1 MLFTVILRIYTL
13 IMKTLKRLG
22 GVNNKCYNKNNIT
35 NVKEVI
41 IMNKTRKILL
51 LSIIIL
57 IIALGIITYLYF
69 DMRKEAYKFRDAYC
83 EVTDRLVK
91 INSVPN
97 QKNIIEEVKAVEDP
111 EERAILIEIY
121 LENGNLTQEIANQ
134 LY

>member
-1 MLFTVILRIYTL
+1 
-13 IMKTLKRLG
+13 
-22 GVNNKCYNKNNIT
+22 
-35 NVKEVI
+35 
-41 IMNKTRKILL
+41 MNKTRKILL